1 LDFLGEA
8 GRGTALGL
16 LRPEGKPLSIPA
28 NYAASYALL
37 RVLSVLRGKLPS
49 AAQRKTGPPPGL
61 PHFQRP
67 KMGEELNSLI
77 TISRVQHSAS
87 QQITLHLMHFSVF
100 SEGSVVNCLQQHRQE
115 QPPSRPPTP
124 M

>member
-1 LDFLGEA
+1 MSSTECVNVLLPGKMLILKPLPQKIPLLDFLGEA

-49 AAQRKTGPPPGL
+49 AAQRKPGPPPGL

-67 KMGEELNSLI
+67 KMGEE
-77 TISRVQHSAS
+77 
-87 QQITLHLMHFSVF
+87 F
-100 SEGSVVNCLQQHRQE
+100 
-115 QPPSRPPTP
+115 
-124 M
+124 